1 MVFLKEIQD
10 IVKMGKGVI
19 HLVDDEKKVKDN
31 LEVFAE
37 AEPIFEKSDLTKP
50 IGEMLK
56 RIPEV
61 LNPLIEDNRGK
72 MKELKPKAREFLI
85 RIEGYNATITEMF
98 DLIKH
103 AEKRKVVDK
112 PGRHVNASRL
122 LEYLTSHLH
131 HQINVQKLGE
141 QYKPVYKIVRSIDI
155 CEKIAKSIKLLVKV
169 LTKKIPL
176 VKKCVLDYLQGGG
189 GSSNPLVIAAKI
201 TIRKLLSP
209 LKKKIERLG
218 DTGKVP

>member
-1 MVFLKEIQD
+1 MRTPSVVFLKEIQD

-72 MKELKPKAREFLI
+72 MKRPDRGSAARA
-85 RIEGYNATITEMF
+85 G
-98 DLIKH
+98 
-103 AEKRKVVDK
+103 
-112 PGRHVNASRL
+112 
-122 LEYLTSHLH
+122 
-131 HQINVQKLGE
+131 
-141 QYKPVYKIVRSIDI
+141 
-155 CEKIAKSIKLLVKV
+155 CW
-169 LTKKIPL
+169 
-176 VKKCVLDYLQGGG
+176 
-189 GSSNPLVIAAKI
+189 
-201 TIRKLLSP
+201 
-209 LKKKIERLG
+209 
-218 DTGKVP
+218 